1 MNDSSGRKRCSKT
14 RIQRAARSSRTRYLA
29 NALSR
34 MTHCEPVCK
43 RVVLSFRK
51 SNDAEGTLSMANY
64 GKDTN
69 KGQFFITTKP
79 TPHLDGKHVVFG
91 RVTAGMDVVRA
102 VEKVGSRQGTPRKKV
117 VIEECGLEAHMDRVV
132 DEDVLDHELGDE
144 GERKEAE
151 LMHAVDLAHAEL
163 VAAREGES

>member
-1 MNDSSGRKRCSKT
+1 MIQGGDFTRHDGSGGDSIWGGT
-14 RIQRAARSSRTRYLA
+14 FQDE
-29 NALSR
+29 NF
-34 MTHCEPVCK
+34 
-43 RVVLSFRK
+43 VLK
-51 SNDAEGTLSMANY
+51 HDTEGTLSMANY

-102 VEKVGSRQGTPRKKV
+102 VEKVGSRQGTPREKV
-117 VIEECGLEAHMDRVV
+117 VIEECGLEARMDRVV

-151 LMHAVDLAHAEL
+151 LMHAVDLAHDEAQRQAEL
-163 VAAREGES
+163 EDLAHDGAS